1 MLLPSSHKASRD
13 AFDARSQTART
24 LTQLEHLQNL
34 FFITRML
41 SKAEKLPSD
50 AHALV
55 NISSN
60 MLQTTFTLWTAASG
74 PFVAFDWLVVS
85 YACPAAGVLCSELLQ
100 PDTLLLGPG
109 GISCLRR
116 SDVVQQLSLLCGFLS
131 SIGSGAPNASLWTT
145 VKHVIARV
153 LEQTLNA
160 PPTASLPS
168 LQNDD
173 PGYYGV
179 DFFSDLLKSDD
190 FGDLF
195 SFELLD
201 TFEWLRPG
209 AS

>member
-1 MLLPSSHKASRD
+1 MLLHWSHKASRD
-13 AFDARSQTART
+13 AVDARSQTART

-41 SKAEKLPSD
+41 AKADQLPSD

-55 NISSN
+55 KISSD
-60 MLQTTFTLWTAASG
+60 MLRTTFALWTAASG
-74 PFVAFDWLVVS
+74 PSVAFDWLVVS

-100 PDTLLLGPG
+100 PDALLLRPG
-109 GISCLRR
+109 EISCLRR

-145 VKHVIARV
+145 VKDVISRV

-160 PPTASLPS
+160 PPTTSLPS

-173 PGYYGV
+173 VGYGV
-179 DFFSDLLKSDD
+179 DFFSDLLISDD
-190 FGDLF
+190 FGDMF
-195 SFELLD
+195 AFELLD
-201 TFEWLRPG
+201 TFEWLRHEAP
-209 AS
+209 